1 MLLFWN
7 VFEHPFLGFDLK
19 THGETQLW
27 LWKLQAGGMTFLEI
41 AALGNSEDFASL
53 LLSVGAGGK
62 ARGGSILWRF
72 VDVGRL
78 Q

>member
-1 MLLFWN
+1 
-7 VFEHPFLGFDLK
+7 
-19 THGETQLW
+19 
-27 LWKLQAGGMTFLEI
+27 MTFLEI